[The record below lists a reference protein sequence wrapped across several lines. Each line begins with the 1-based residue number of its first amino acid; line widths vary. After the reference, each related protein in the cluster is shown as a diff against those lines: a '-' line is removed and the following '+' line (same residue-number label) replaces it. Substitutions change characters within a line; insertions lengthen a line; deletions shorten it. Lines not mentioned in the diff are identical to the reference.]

1 MKILKTFVAASL
13 AAISLSASA
22 GIATVYQASAP
33 FTVNSNSDNV
43 VAEHL
48 FPMTASQD
56 VFVDFSV
63 LFTGTIDANNFL
75 GLWFGYDA
83 PGTSND
89 KNIAGS
95 HTDGPNIGVKTQV
108 GSGADLFVRNTGTD
122 ASWLTGSNITPG
134 QTYHLFAH
142 LYKSI
147 GSATYNRFDAWLNP
161 TAGEIAS
168 LTGADATSTLNSG
181 MTAINAFG
189 FRSANL
195 NQDAI
200 TVSGL
205 TIQAVPE
212 PGALA
217 LVGLGLAGLMVA
229 ARRRQSA

>member
-1 MKILKTFVAASL
+1 MKILKTFLATSL
-13 AAISLSASA
+13 AAVSLSASA
-22 GIATVYQASAP
+22 GAVTLYQANAP
-33 FTVNSNSDNV
+33 FTVSSNSDNI

-48 FPMTASQD
+48 LPMAATKD

-75 GLWFGYDA
+75 GLWFGYDV

-108 GSGADLFVRNTGTD
+108 GTGADLFVRNSGTD
-122 ASWLTGSNITPG
+122 ASWLAGSNIAPG
-134 QTYHLFAH
+134 QTYRLFAH
-142 LYKSI
+142 LYKSA

-161 TAGEIAS
+161 TAGELAS
-168 LTGADATSTLNSG
+168 LTGADATSILNSG

-205 TIQAVPE
+205 TIQTVPE

-217 LVGLGLAGLMVA
+217 LFGLGLAGMVA
-229 ARRRQSA
+229 ARRRQTV

>member
-1 MKILKTFVAASL
+1 MKILKTILAASL
-13 AAISLSASA
+13 AAISLGASA
-22 GIATVYQASAP
+22 GVVTVFESNAP
-33 FTVNSNSDNV
+33 FTVTTNSDNV
-43 VAEHL
+43 VPERL
-48 FPMTASQD
+48 FPIIASKD

-63 LFTGTIDANNFL
+63 VFNGTIDANNFL

-95 HTDGPNIGVKTQV
+95 HTDGPNIGVKTQL

-122 ASWLTGSNITPG
+122 ASWLAGSDIIPG
-134 QTYHLFAH
+134 QTYRLFGH
-142 LYKSI
+142 LYKST

-161 TAGEIAS
+161 TAGELAS
-168 LTGADATSTLNSG
+168 LSGADATSILNSG
-181 MTAINAFG
+181 ITAINAFG

-195 NQDAI
+195 SQDAI

-205 TIQAVPE
+205 RIQAVPE

-217 LVGLGLAGLMVA
+217 LVGLGLAGLTAV
-229 ARRRQSA
+229 RRRKFD

>member
-1 MKILKTFVAASL
+1 MKILKTFLAGSL
-13 AAISLSASA
+13 AAFSLSASA
-22 GIATVYQASAP
+22 GLVTVYEASAP
-33 FTVNSNSDNV
+33 FTVSTNSDNV
-43 VAEHL
+43 VAERL
-48 FPMTASQD
+48 LPFTAGKD

-63 LFTGTIDANNFL
+63 VFNGTIDANNFL

-95 HTDGPNIGVKTQV
+95 HTDGPNVGIKTQL

-122 ASWLTGSNITPG
+122 ASWLAGSDITPG
-134 QTYHLFAH
+134 QTYRLFAH
-142 LYKSI
+142 LYKSA

-161 TAGEIAS
+161 TAGELAS
-168 LTGADATSTLNSG
+168 LSGADATSILNSG
-181 MTAINAFG
+181 MTSINAFG

-195 NQDAI
+195 NQDAV

-205 TIQAVPE
+205 RIQAVPE

-217 LVGLGLAGLMVA
+217 LFGLGLAGLVA
-229 ARRRQSA
+229 ARRRQMR

>member
-1 MKILKTFVAASL
+1 MKILKTLVAASL

-22 GIATVYQASAP
+22 GIVTVYQASAP

-43 VAEHL
+43 VAERL
-48 FPMTASQD
+48 FPLTASKD

-83 PGTSND
+83 PGTGND
-89 KNIAGS
+89 KNIAGA
-95 HTDGPNIGVKTQV
+95 HTDGPNIGVKTQL

-122 ASWLTGSNITPG
+122 ASWLAGSNITPG

-142 LYKSI
+142 LYKST

-161 TAGEIAS
+161 TAGELAS

-205 TIQAVPE
+205 TIQTVPE

-217 LVGLGLAGLMVA
+217 LVGLGLAGLLA
-229 ARRRQSA
+229 ARRRPSA